1 LGIPG
6 VPGLFATNFFIL
18 ERVMNS
24 DLNRKF
30 LQILASI
37 MMITLLAACAPSVK
51 VRSDAD
57 PSVSLTQYQT
67 YGFFSQMG
75 IEDDN
80 YSNLLGQHFRET
92 IASQMDSRGFTQSAT
107 PQLQVNVSVGSKDK
121 VRVNTY
127 QDPYLYGGHYGM
139 YGGGYYGSPMG
150 YGYGGGTRTTVHQ
163 YTEANVY
170 IDLVDSVEHKM
181 VWQGVATFT
190 VTDKMQQQLRATID
204 NTVEK
209 IFSQFPIA
217 APASGG

>member
-1 LGIPG
+1 MI
-6 VPGLFATNFFIL
+6 ASA
-18 ERVMNS
+18 VM
-24 DLNRKF
+24 
-30 LQILASI
+30 IA
-37 MMITLLAACAPSVK
+37 LLAACAPSVK
-51 VRSDAD
+51 VRSDSD
-57 PSVSLTQYQT
+57 PSVNLSKFQS

-75 IEDDN
+75 IEGDN
-80 YSNLLGQHFRET
+80 YSNLLGQHFREA
-92 IASQMDSRGFTQSAT
+92 IASQMNSRGFTQTST
-107 PQLQVNVSVGSKDK
+107 PQLQINVSVGSKDK

-139 YGGGYYGSPMG
+139 HGGGYYGSPFG

-170 IDLVDSVEHKM
+170 IDLVDSIEHKM

-190 VTDKMQQQLRATID
+190 VTDKMQQQLRDTIN

-217 APASGG
+217 APQTSG

>member
-1 LGIPG
+1 MKHG
-6 VPGLFATNFFIL
+6 
-18 ERVMNS
+18 
-24 DLNRKF
+24 LNRKS
-30 LQILASI
+30 LRILIASAVTI
-37 MMITLLAACAPSVK
+37 ALLAACAPSVK
-51 VRSDAD
+51 VRSDSD
-57 PSVSLTQYQT
+57 PSVNLSKFQS

-75 IEDDN
+75 IEGDN
-80 YSNLLGQHFRET
+80 YSNLLGQHFREA
-92 IASQMDSRGFTQSAT
+92 IASQMNSRGFTQTST

-139 YGGGYYGSPMG
+139 YGGGYYGSPFG
-150 YGYGGGTRTTVHQ
+150 HGYGGGTRTTVHQ

-170 IDLVDSVEHKM
+170 IDLVDSIEHKM

-190 VTDKMQQQLRATID
+190 VTDKMQQQLRDTIY

-217 APASGG
+217 APQTSG